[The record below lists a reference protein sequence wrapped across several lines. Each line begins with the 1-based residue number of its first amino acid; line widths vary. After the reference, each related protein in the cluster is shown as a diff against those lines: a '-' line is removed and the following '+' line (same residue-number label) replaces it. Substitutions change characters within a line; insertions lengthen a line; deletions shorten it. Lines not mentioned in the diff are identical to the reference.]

1 MPCFFL
7 LQAYIFAD
15 CDPIGFLRYNTNS
28 AKIEDAYDFQD
39 PYIIYWGAF
48 VKDFGLDI
56 YEFNT
61 STVPYY
67 LQLYTQDFHT
77 QTSSCIDQWNYYGC
91 LDLSYGTTGVQL
103 EYSTDANI
111 FPTGT
116 EYGGTVFA
124 VVGSDEDW
132 EFTYYNAGSPTGSPQ
147 TMVYLNN
154 SQSFPWLCSLDLQNP
169 GVDYTPFKPIIFHE
183 LGHVIGLGHIANT
196 DGSYLMSLG
205 RTHNNFLFSLTAC
218 DISALQSLCDYN
230 GTPVGVEDE
239 IYIVNGTVSLNP
251 GNSFSYT
258 AQFYDTPPASY
269 MTNWY
274 WEIVFYHGE
283 GEYVY
288 LSYSTN
294 QYNSYS
300 YWFSTAPNL
309 PSGYC
314 WSRDQNNN
322 VMGRVRVYGVDSDN
336 HWHSDYLDITI
347 QNIQG
352 NTTSGTLTHNETWC
366 GVVNITGNITV
377 PSNITLEIL
386 PNTNIYFQSSNNL
399 TVYGTLVANSD
410 AARKID
416 FMRTG
421 SSGSWGSITFDG
433 SGASNSILNYITV
446 KNGLGIRCLNGANVT
461 VTNSTIDHCTEGVYI
476 YNSQPNI
483 SGNQIIEPVQN
494 GINVNA
500 SGLSPLIQGN
510 NITKSSSNPQYR
522 QYQGIY
528 LSNNSNGYIAKNDI
542 SGFYWGMYIGGGSDA
557 YFTNYSNQSFTQNNR
572 VINNRW
578 GLGAGW
584 GGYIFAGMWKSY
596 GRNNSIYNNLNCD
609 AYSYNSSNIIAQSN
623 WWGNDGAQIY
633 HDGTSTLDASLPL
646 TYDPWIPQNNV
657 LLEESELLGDES
669 VNQII
674 IPDSS
679 IILGILLEFR
689 GRTNE
694 AIFHYKQMIKNK
706 RKADFAIGRLVSI
719 MNRDNVI
726 EIREFIESLLFGN
739 NDYKPIVLTVLA
751 GKLLEENKYEEAKI
765 LYNRIINDYPDS
777 YFAINA
783 RFEKFFAALSIEHN
797 LNTASELLN
806 EIRALAL
813 NDVDYLIRL

>member
-1 MPCFFL
+1 
-7 LQAYIFAD
+7 
-15 CDPIGFLRYNTNS
+15 
-28 AKIEDAYDFQD
+28 
-39 PYIIYWGAF
+39 
-48 VKDFGLDI
+48 
-56 YEFNT
+56 
-61 STVPYY
+61 
-67 LQLYTQDFHT
+67 
-77 QTSSCIDQWNYYGC
+77 
-91 LDLSYGTTGVQL
+91 
-103 EYSTDANI
+103 
-111 FPTGT
+111 
-116 EYGGTVFA
+116 
-124 VVGSDEDW
+124 
-132 EFTYYNAGSPTGSPQ
+132 
-147 TMVYLNN
+147 
-154 SQSFPWLCSLDLQNP
+154 
-169 GVDYTPFKPIIFHE
+169 
-183 LGHVIGLGHIANT
+183 
-196 DGSYLMSLG
+196 
-205 RTHNNFLFSLTAC
+205 
-218 DISALQSLCDYN
+218 
-230 GTPVGVEDE
+230 
-239 IYIVNGTVSLNP
+239 
-251 GNSFSYT
+251 
-258 AQFYDTPPASY
+258 
-269 MTNWY
+269 
-274 WEIVFYHGE
+274 
-283 GEYVY
+283 
-288 LSYSTN
+288 
-294 QYNSYS
+294 
-300 YWFSTAPNL
+300 
-309 PSGYC
+309 
-314 WSRDQNNN
+314 
-322 VMGRVRVYGVDSDN
+322 MGRVRVYGVDSDN

-813 NDVDYLIRL
+813 NDVDYLIRLQDAENQFVLLGTQLIEKPLTKQQVITELGKPDSYALNANYPNPFNPSTNIQFSTPEQSFVELKVFDILGNEVANLVKQDMEPGNYSVVFNGSNLASGIYLYRLVSGNFFDTKKMMLIK

>member
-1 MPCFFL
+1 
-7 LQAYIFAD
+7 
-15 CDPIGFLRYNTNS
+15 
-28 AKIEDAYDFQD
+28 
-39 PYIIYWGAF
+39 
-48 VKDFGLDI
+48 
-56 YEFNT
+56 
-61 STVPYY
+61 
-67 LQLYTQDFHT
+67 
-77 QTSSCIDQWNYYGC
+77 
-91 LDLSYGTTGVQL
+91 
-103 EYSTDANI
+103 
-111 FPTGT
+111 
-116 EYGGTVFA
+116 
-124 VVGSDEDW
+124 
-132 EFTYYNAGSPTGSPQ
+132 
-147 TMVYLNN
+147 
-154 SQSFPWLCSLDLQNP
+154 
-169 GVDYTPFKPIIFHE
+169 
-183 LGHVIGLGHIANT
+183 
-196 DGSYLMSLG
+196 
-205 RTHNNFLFSLTAC
+205 
-218 DISALQSLCDYN
+218 
-230 GTPVGVEDE
+230 
-239 IYIVNGTVSLNP
+239 
-251 GNSFSYT
+251 
-258 AQFYDTPPASY
+258 
-269 MTNWY
+269 
-274 WEIVFYHGE
+274 
-283 GEYVY
+283 
-288 LSYSTN
+288 
-294 QYNSYS
+294 
-300 YWFSTAPNL
+300 
-309 PSGYC
+309 
-314 WSRDQNNN
+314 
-322 VMGRVRVYGVDSDN
+322 MGRVRVYGVDSDN

-813 NDVDYLIRL
+813 NDVDYLIRLQDAENQFVLLGTQLIEKPLTKQQVITELGKPDSYALNANYPNPFNPSTNIQFSTPEQSFVELKVFDILGNEVANLVKQDMEPR

>member
-1 MPCFFL
+1 
-7 LQAYIFAD
+7 
-15 CDPIGFLRYNTNS
+15 
-28 AKIEDAYDFQD
+28 
-39 PYIIYWGAF
+39 
-48 VKDFGLDI
+48 
-56 YEFNT
+56 
-61 STVPYY
+61 
-67 LQLYTQDFHT
+67 
-77 QTSSCIDQWNYYGC
+77 
-91 LDLSYGTTGVQL
+91 
-103 EYSTDANI
+103 
-111 FPTGT
+111 
-116 EYGGTVFA
+116 
-124 VVGSDEDW
+124 
-132 EFTYYNAGSPTGSPQ
+132 
-147 TMVYLNN
+147 
-154 SQSFPWLCSLDLQNP
+154 
-169 GVDYTPFKPIIFHE
+169 
-183 LGHVIGLGHIANT
+183 
-196 DGSYLMSLG
+196 
-205 RTHNNFLFSLTAC
+205 
-218 DISALQSLCDYN
+218 
-230 GTPVGVEDE
+230 
-239 IYIVNGTVSLNP
+239 
-251 GNSFSYT
+251 
-258 AQFYDTPPASY
+258 
-269 MTNWY
+269 
-274 WEIVFYHGE
+274 
-283 GEYVY
+283 
-288 LSYSTN
+288 
-294 QYNSYS
+294 
-300 YWFSTAPNL
+300 
-309 PSGYC
+309 
-314 WSRDQNNN
+314 
-322 VMGRVRVYGVDSDN
+322 MGRVRVYGVDSDN

>member
-1 MPCFFL
+1 M
-7 LQAYIFAD
+7 
-15 CDPIGFLRYNTNS
+15 
-28 AKIEDAYDFQD
+28 
-39 PYIIYWGAF
+39 
-48 VKDFGLDI
+48 
-56 YEFNT
+56 
-61 STVPYY
+61 
-67 LQLYTQDFHT
+67 
-77 QTSSCIDQWNYYGC
+77 
-91 LDLSYGTTGVQL
+91 
-103 EYSTDANI
+103 
-111 FPTGT
+111 
-116 EYGGTVFA
+116 
-124 VVGSDEDW
+124 
-132 EFTYYNAGSPTGSPQ
+132 
-147 TMVYLNN
+147 
-154 SQSFPWLCSLDLQNP
+154 
-169 GVDYTPFKPIIFHE
+169 
-183 LGHVIGLGHIANT
+183 
-196 DGSYLMSLG
+196 
-205 RTHNNFLFSLTAC
+205 
-218 DISALQSLCDYN
+218 
-230 GTPVGVEDE
+230 
-239 IYIVNGTVSLNP
+239 
-251 GNSFSYT
+251 
-258 AQFYDTPPASY
+258 
-269 MTNWY
+269 
-274 WEIVFYHGE
+274 
-283 GEYVY
+283 
-288 LSYSTN
+288 
-294 QYNSYS
+294 
-300 YWFSTAPNL
+300 
-309 PSGYC
+309 
-314 WSRDQNNN
+314 
-322 VMGRVRVYGVDSDN
+322 
-336 HWHSDYLDITI
+336 DITI

-813 NDVDYLIRL
+813 NDVDYLIRLQDAENQFVLLGTQLIEKPLTKQQVITELGKPDSYALNANYPNPFNPSTNIQFSTPEQSFVELKVFDILGNEVANLVKQDMEPGNYSVVFNGSNLASGIYLYRLVSGNFFDTKKMMLIK